1 MMRNVLFICFFLASF
16 SLHAADIAIKIDK
29 ILVSATKPGFL
40 AGLRNCNAGF
50 NLAVD
55 AEQNDIVR
63 IAIEKALETIAP
75 KTISYKVVKL
85 RLTRKE
91 STDTFELYQGM
102 KDAQITFKDLNLD
115 NDVIKVVLSVSC
127 VRWECFD
134 KEDEQD

>member
-1 MMRNVLFICFFLASF
+1 MRNLLFICSFLASF
-16 SLHAADIAIKIDK
+16 SLQAHNIAIKIDK

-40 AGLRNCNAGF
+40 TGLRNCSAGF
-50 NLAVD
+50 NLVVD

-75 KTISYKVVKL
+75 KTIRYKVVNL

-91 STDTFELYQGM
+91 YTDTFELYENM

-127 VRWECFD
+127 ICLEEF
-134 KEDEQD
+134 